1 MRLTTAFCALTLSSS
16 AVSVDLVAQDA
27 APRPPEIAVTGRGD
41 ISVVPDRAVLLATVV
56 TNANSA
62 TVAGSENAR
71 IVAQAIER
79 LRAAGATEKQITN
92 GGYSLGQDYESG
104 DRRRPRGF
112 VARNTLRIEVPEVA
126 NVGRMLDAAL
136 AGGASEI
143 APIQF
148 IGPDMASARSQA
160 LRAAMLDARRDA
172 EALADAAGGS
182 LGKLLSVTT
191 GPSQPRFGSF
201 EATGAVLA
209 SAAPTVIRP
218 NDVTVSAFASVRWEF
233 VPKR

>member
-1 MRLTTAFCALTLSSS
+1 MRLTTAFCVLTLSGS
-16 AVSVDLVAQDA
+16 AVSADLLAQDA

-41 ISVVPDRAVLLATVV
+41 ISIVPDRAVLFATVV

-104 DRRRPRGF
+104 ERRRPRGF
-112 VARNTLRIEVPEVA
+112 VARNTLRIEVPQVA
-126 NVGRMLDAAL
+126 NIGRMLDAAL

-182 LGKLLSVTT
+182 LGKLLSITT

>member
-16 AVSVDLVAQDA
+16 AVSVELLAQDA

-41 ISVVPDRAVLLATVV
+41 ISVVPDRAVLLATIV

-112 VARNTLRIEVPEVA
+112 VARNTMRIEVPQVA
-126 NVGRMLDAAL
+126 NIGRMLDAAL